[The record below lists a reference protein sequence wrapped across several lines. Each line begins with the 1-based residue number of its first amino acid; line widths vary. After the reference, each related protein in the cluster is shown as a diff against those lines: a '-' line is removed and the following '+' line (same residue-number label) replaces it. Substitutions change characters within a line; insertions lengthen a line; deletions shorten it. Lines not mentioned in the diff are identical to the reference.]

1 MFDED
6 FVKELVRED
15 KGLFKQLFK
24 LFSKADQHAH
34 PPHH

>member
-15 KGLFKQLFK
+15 KGLFK
-24 LFSKADQHAH
+24 
-34 PPHH
+34 

>member
-15 KGLFKQLFK
+15 KGLFKQLFR
-24 LFSKADQHAH
+24 LFSKGDQHAH